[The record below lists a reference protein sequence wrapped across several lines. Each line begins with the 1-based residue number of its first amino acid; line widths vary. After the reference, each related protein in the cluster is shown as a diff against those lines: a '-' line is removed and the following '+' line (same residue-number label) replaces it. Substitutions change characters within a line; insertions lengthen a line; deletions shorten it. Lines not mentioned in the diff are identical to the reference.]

1 MAENKFLTDIEIAQ
15 KNEMNHIK
23 YVAEKLSIEEDD
35 LEYYGKY
42 KAKLPLSLI
51 DDEKVAKSNLILV
64 TAMTP
69 TPAGEGKTTTS
80 IGLTEGLNK
89 IGKKT
94 TVVLREPSLG
104 PVFGIKGGAAGGGYA
119 QVVPMEDINLH
130 FTGDFSAVEKAN
142 NLLSALIDNNIQSK
156 KRSLGIDP
164 RTIVWK
170 RVMDMNDRSLRQI
183 TIGLGGTGNGI
194 PREDGFNIT
203 PASEVMAI
211 LCMAKNMEDL
221 KEKLGN
227 IFIGFTLDKKPIY
240 ARDLKAQ
247 DAMTILLKDAIKP
260 NLVQTLEENPAII
273 HGGPF
278 ANIAQGTNT
287 IIATKMGL
295 SLSDYVVT
303 EAGFG
308 ADLGAEKF
316 LNIKCV
322 AGGLNPKA
330 VVLVATIR
338 ALRHHGGASKQEYN
352 TASVERVK
360 NGFENL
366 QKHIENCRKFGLNPV
381 VAINAFPSDTIE
393 EVELIQAEC
402 KAMGVQAIVANGWA
416 HGGNGMIDLATA
428 VVEEI
433 DSNRN
438 EFKALYDWN
447 LPVKEKIET
456 IATEIYGADG
466 VTYSKRAELDLRRIA
481 RLGLEHLPICMA
493 KTQKSFSD
501 NDKLLGRPTGFTVEV
516 REFEYAVGAG
526 FIIPILGKMMRM
538 PGLPAVPSSEGMTID
553 NDGKISGLS

>member
-1 MAENKFLTDIEIAQ
+1 MAKFPSDIEIAQ
-15 KNEMNHIK
+15 QNEMKHINEI
-23 YVAEKLSIEEDD
+23 AEKLNINTED
-35 LEYYGKY
+35 LELYGKY
-42 KAKLPLSLI
+42 KAKLPLSI
-51 DDEKVAKSNLILV
+51 IDEKKVAQNNLVLV
-64 TAMTP
+64 TALTP

-89 IGKKT
+89 IGKQA

-156 KRSLGIDP
+156 SRSLGIDP

-170 RVMDMNDRSLRQI
+170 RVMDMNDRALRHI
-183 TIGLGGTGNGI
+183 TIGLGGTANGI

-211 LCMAKNMEDL
+211 LCMAQNFEDL
-221 KEKLGN
+221 KKKLGN
-227 IFIGFTLDKKPIY
+227 IFIGYTFDKKPIY
-240 ARDLKAQ
+240 AKDLNAEN
-247 DAMTILLKDAIKP
+247 AMAILLKDAIKP

-295 SLSDYVVT
+295 SLSEYVIT

-322 AGGLNPKA
+322 SAGLNPKA
-330 VVLVATIR
+330 LVLVATIR
-338 ALRHHGGASKQEYN
+338 ALRHHGGASKEEYN
-352 TASVERVK
+352 TPSVDRVGK
-360 NGFENL
+360 GFANL
-366 QKHIENCRKFGLNPV
+366 EKHIENCKKFGLNPV
-381 VAINAFPSDTIE
+381 VAINAFPSDTE
-393 EVELIQAEC
+393 DEVKLIQDRC
-402 KAMGVQAIVANGWA
+402 SKMGVQAILAQGFA
-416 HGGNGMIDLATA
+416 KGGDGMTDLAEA
-428 VVEEI
+428 VVKEVE
-433 DSNRN
+433 SGKNN
-438 EFKALYDWN
+438 FHPLYNWN
-447 LPVKEKIET
+447 LTIKEKIER
-456 IATEIYGADG
+456 IAKEIYGADG
-466 VTYSKRAELDLRRIA
+466 VEYSKMANNDLKKLED
-481 RLGLEHLPICMA
+481 LGLQNLPVCMA

-501 NDKLLGRPTGFTVEV
+501 NDSLTGRPNGFTVNV
-516 REFEYAVGAG
+516 REFEVAAGAG
-526 FIIPILGKMMRM
+526 FVIPILGNMMRM
-538 PGLPAVPSSEGMTID
+538 PGLPATPASEGMSIN